1 MLRVPELRTDEFAF
15 ELVLASAWG
24 RASAFQTAMLSAL
37 AHPWRTGDRDVVLGA
52 LAIAYLPEFLSKP
65 EFRALTQQVDPLFPS
80 TPEGM
85 ATVAEQWDADLAHD
99 TLHQL
104 TSISAPTVAIGGEQ
118 DLLTP
123 IVVGLL
129 AANAFPGA
137 QWHVFTGPVSS
148 QAALFERT
156 DEFTQLVLEFLN
168 QIPVLA

>member
-1 MLRVPELRTDEFAF
+1 MLRVPELRTDEFSF

-37 AHPWRTGDRDVVLGA
+37 AHPWRTGDRGVVLGA
-52 LAIAYLPEFLSKP
+52 LAIAYLPEFLSTP
-65 EFRALTQQVDPLFPS
+65 EFRTHTQQVDPLFPS

-129 AANAFPGA
+129 AANAIPGA

-148 QAALFERT
+148 QATLFERT